1 MGSALAR
8 AAAKSERTEKLLL
21 SNRTAEKALRL
32 ARELGG
38 EQRDNRDVA
47 EQAQFLFFAVKP
59 QMLEGMLSGIRDVLQ
74 ARQDRFVIVS
84 MVAGKDLATLQTLLG
99 TGTPIIRIMPNMPVI
114 VGSGLS
120 QYVFNEEVNEEEKDF
135 FLKLMAPS
143 GVLMQNEEHYMASVG
158 GVTGCGPAFAAMFIE
173 ALADGAVVCGVS
185 RKDAYVYA
193 AEMMKGTA
201 DLYLKSGQHPGA
213 IKDSVCSPAG
223 LTIEG
228 VRVLEEKGFRS
239 ALIEALIATYVKRF

>member
-1 MGSALAR
+1 
-8 AAAKSERTEKLLL
+8 
-21 SNRTAEKALRL
+21 
-32 ARELGG
+32 
-38 EQRDNRDVA
+38 
-47 EQAQFLFFAVKP
+47 
-59 QMLEGMLSGIRDVLQ
+59 
-74 ARQDRFVIVS
+74 
-84 MVAGKDLATLQTLLG
+84 
-99 TGTPIIRIMPNMPVI
+99 
-114 VGSGLS
+114 
-120 QYVFNEEVNEEEKDF
+120 
-135 FLKLMAPS
+135 
-143 GVLMQNEEHYMASVG
+143 
-158 GVTGCGPAFAAMFIE
+158 
-173 ALADGAVVCGVS
+173 GVS